1 MSSKSDIICVMQ
13 VPTIRQPQQQTKE
26 INVKQLN
33 EDELK
38 LLKKQDP
45 FLYYSIPAVK
55 KAKLANVKPIDHT
68 EVLKEATRSSG
79 SGIVS
84 RRTRVS
90 TECAPSM
97 LLDDLMM
104 LIDEEE
110 YLGLDHNE
118 VLKYNTGSLTASC
131 MVSRMLQR
139 RCAPYQCC
147 MMI

>member
-1 MSSKSDIICVMQ
+1 MSSNSDIISVMQ
-13 VPTIRQPQQQTKE
+13 VPTIRHPEQQPKV

-33 EDELK
+33 KDELK
-38 LLKKQDP
+38 QLKKEDP

-68 EVLKEATRSSG
+68 EVLKEAAMSSG
-79 SGIVS
+79 SGMVS
-84 RRTRVS
+84 RQTRVS
-90 TECAPSM
+90 TECAPAM

-110 YLGLDHNE
+110 DLNLDHTE
-118 VLKYNTGSLTASC
+118 VLKYDTSLSTGSC

-139 RCAPYQCC
+139 KCAPYQCC